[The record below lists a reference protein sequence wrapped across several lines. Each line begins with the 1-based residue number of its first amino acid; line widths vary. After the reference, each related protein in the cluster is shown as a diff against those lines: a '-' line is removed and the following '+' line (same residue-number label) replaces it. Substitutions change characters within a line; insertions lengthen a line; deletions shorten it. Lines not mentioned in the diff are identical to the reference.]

1 VGRHRWYRRSTRTVT
16 CRLGE
21 LASGAAID
29 DEDIDVRVD
38 PSLAG
43 RTVRN
48 SASVASEPS
57 GPLLQP
63 AERIPSSNQDTAD
76 MDVAQTADLRITETV
91 TPAVAAAAR

>member
-1 VGRHRWYRRSTRTVT
+1 VVPPQYPYGHLPARRA
-16 CRLGE
+16 GE
-21 LASGAAID
+21 RRRID